1 MIDGKVKRRDENFV
15 SKEVVEIYLAKF
27 SKRYRPKQ
35 KANEAQQYI
44 YYTEVTIQL
53 HWRGL
58 TSLKLHTN
66 LLLHLPLH
74 HGPVSVALEAVND
87 NLLDEH
93 GRCSSCTR
101 AENE

>member
-53 HWRGL
+53 HWRALNELKVTYELVAAL
-58 TSLKLHTN
+58 TPAPRS
-66 LLLHLPLH
+66 
-74 HGPVSVALEAVND
+74 GE
-87 NLLDEH
+87 
-93 GRCSSCTR
+93 RSS
-101 AENE
+101 